1 MKIAV
6 PSDDGI
12 NMAQH
17 FGRAKYFII
26 YENAGGKITNKE
38 VRGNAHSWN
47 HPGQHNAECGDGS
60 DDHED
65 LLAALGGCQVV
76 ICHGMGRIA
85 MKVLEKGGI
94 KSILTDDDLSPEQAV
109 RAYLA
114 GDLKSGNDP
123 CGCNH

>member
-17 FGRAKYFII
+17 FGRAKYFVI
-26 YENAGGKITNKE
+26 YENDGAKIVSKE
-38 VRGNAHSWN
+38 VRGNAHSWE
-47 HPGQHNAECGDGS
+47 HAGHHNEECGGGS

-65 LLAALGGCQVV
+65 LLTALGGCQVV
-76 ICHGMGRIA
+76 ICHGIGRVA
-85 MKVLEKGGI
+85 MRVLEKGGI

-114 GDLKSGNDP
+114 GNLRSGNDP